1 MIKEWI
7 KNQKMKNVELKR
19 QTKEI
24 KTKKTEKVENKRIT
38 KKKNVK
44 E

>member
-7 KNQKMKNVELKR
+7 KNQKMKNVEPKR